1 MYTFI
6 WSKPPGKRSHTP
18 PVNGFSAKK
27 NHRLEK
33 CGLGKGYV
41 SFPDFRSNYHP
52 FENYH
57 VWNIRI
63 LAIPFL
69 WLSFSNISFVISGC
83 NFTTTQNG
91 SSDPLL
97 PHFPTFPPPS
107 PGGWEECKVIDSR
120 ICPGIF
126 WEAERG
132 KDLVSGILES
142 NMKYSSGKYPT
153 KKICYC
159 TVNLFLHIASIDG
172 HIYLKFWSCLFIDC
186 IWGLRIIYVWV
197 LGERGKKETS
207 TIQRGWDLYLRVSQ
221 ASRFKLLVKLK
232 EC

>member
-1 MYTFI
+1 M
-6 WSKPPGKRSHTP
+6 
-18 PVNGFSAKK
+18 
-27 NHRLEK
+27 
-33 CGLGKGYV
+33 
-41 SFPDFRSNYHP
+41 
-52 FENYH
+52 
-57 VWNIRI
+57 
-63 LAIPFL
+63 IPFL
-69 WLSFSNISFVISGC
+69 LLSFSNISYVISGC

-142 NMKYSSGKYPT
+142 NMAYT
-153 KKICYC
+153 RNNEIFIWKISDEKRYVTVLYC
-159 TVNLFLHIASIDG
+159 TVNLFLNIASIDG

-186 IWGLRIIYVWV
+186 IWGLRILYV
-197 LGERGKKETS
+197 
-207 TIQRGWDLYLRVSQ
+207 
-221 ASRFKLLVKLK
+221 
-232 EC
+232 